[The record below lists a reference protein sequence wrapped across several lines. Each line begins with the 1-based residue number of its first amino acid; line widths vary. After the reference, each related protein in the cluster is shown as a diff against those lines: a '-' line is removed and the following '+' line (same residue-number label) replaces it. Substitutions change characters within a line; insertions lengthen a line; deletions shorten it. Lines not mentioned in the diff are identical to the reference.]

1 VLLDKMNL
9 YSELIPAIKQF
20 CPGVI
25 IPKTA
30 HSFRKDS
37 KRPASPSIEEGL
49 DAA

>member
-20 CPGVI
+20 CPSVI

-30 HSFRKDS
+30 HFFRKDS
-37 KRPASPSIEEGL
+37 KRLASPSIEERL